1 MLSVQYFLTNLVFVA
16 IRGFLDVYTLISVAP
31 EIREEEKKSVTQ
43 KVTHSIY
50 LKDYTGDAMKLRVK

>member
-1 MLSVQYFLTNLVFVA
+1 MEILE
-16 IRGFLDVYTLISVAP
+16 GPIST
-31 EIREEEKKSVTQ
+31 KKSVTQ